1 MLNAYLC
8 WIDYP
13 VLSPCYN
20 YKYNGYHYN
29 YYKYNYKVFNI
40 LVYYAFLLECPPVVS
55 HLLVN
60 CLSKISAQSP
70 EGRWEGGIKHPVG
83 RGRGTSGTGESILGL
98 QLQREGGQEGGTSG
112 TGGEAS

>member
-13 VLSPCYN
+13 VLSPCCN
-20 YKYNGYHYN
+20 DKYNGYHYN
-29 YYKYNYKVFNI
+29 HYKYNYKVFNI

-70 EGRWEGGIKHPVG
+70 EGRWEGD
-83 RGRGTSGTGESILGL
+83 E
-98 QLQREGGQEGGTSG
+98 Q
-112 TGGEAS
+112 GGEQGDEELRLALAVGEAPVAPALPLP